1 MSALLAL
8 FAVVVIARVL
18 TTWKLSGSFARRPA
32 GSAGSA
38 DPATGGG
45 GTRADSVL
53 AA

>member
-1 MSALLAL
+1 MSALLAV

-18 TTWKLSGSFARRPA
+18 ATWKLSGLFARRP
-32 GSAGSA
+32 AGSA

-45 GTRADSVL
+45 SGTRADSVL

>member
-18 TTWKLSGSFARRPA
+18 ATWKLSRLFARRPA
-32 GSAGSA
+32 GSA
-38 DPATGGG
+38 DPATDSGTGG